1 MNGQVGKKAVHVKW
15 AGKTIALGTFP
26 MAEADDKCARAKA
39 LTRAWR
45 STMRPKP
52 SREWVMLEL
61 ERLNVRVVSGRLG
74 NKDNGSDGSEDD
86 DDSRTKRDN
95 SNLHNMM
102 DPSLMGARRG
112 SITASLLNAAD
123 MVRSDWGGDR
133 MSFGLDNSFVPMRR
147 NSSLPMSLLGGDTKD
162 MPNLGGGNKDVDPA
176 IPPRRPLVGGGSA
189 AAYEAA
195 RADHYRKL
203 AEQKN
208 SKPSNNSTHSTPN
221 PSSGRMSSSSNNS
234 KNGSQ
239 RHMSDLQS
247 SLGLT
252 SSLGMSGFNAGSS
265 MGQMRDNNSGN
276 FSAINPNE
284 HYEMLK
290 LHHMNL
296 LNEIQETTLM
306 MNLYQQQQMQQ
317 ENLQKQLQMQLQ
329 QEQKRQRQQQEE
341 DQHANGFDTNMLLAH
356 QGNSRIGGGDI
367 GDVAGRSMNGKGNMG
382 VSGYDSVTRQPQ
394 SDYENGGN
402 ERSSSRGNG
411 EAPPIDSVTQISH
424 ESDLDRDGVSRGV
437 RSEVSGGPSKSNT
450 VSKGDNHGSED
461 NKPVPTSD
469 PKQTN
474 EPESELDRKKR
485 ELQKIKDEIAER
497 QRMLEE
503 LERAEG
509 RKEETIPNDDESNH
523 SHNIRP
529 KLENGIPVTSTA
541 I

>member
-1 MNGQVGKKAVHVKW
+1 
-15 AGKTIALGTFP
+15 
-26 MAEADDKCARAKA
+26 
-39 LTRAWR
+39 
-45 STMRPKP
+45 
-52 SREWVMLEL
+52 MLEL

-74 NKDNGSDGSEDD
+74 NKDNGSDGSDDD
-86 DDSRTKRDN
+86 DDSRTKREN
-95 SNLHNMM
+95 QNLHNMM
-102 DPSLMGARRG
+102 DPSLMGGRRG

-133 MSFGLDNSFVPMRR
+133 MSFGLDNSFAPMRR

-162 MPNLGGGNKDVDPA
+162 MPNLGGGSNDVDPA

-208 SKPSNNSTHSTPN
+208 NKPNKNSNHSNSN
-221 PSSGRMSSSSNNS
+221 PSSGRIPSTSNNS

-239 RHMSDLQS
+239 RRMSDIQS
-247 SLGLT
+247 SLGLN
-252 SSLGMSGFNAGSS
+252 SSLGMPGFNVGNG

-276 FSAINPNE
+276 FSVNANE

-317 ENLQKQLQMQLQ
+317 ENLQKQLQIQLQ

-341 DQHANGFDTNMLLAH
+341 DQHSNGFDTSMLLAN
-356 QGNSRIGGGDI
+356 QGNNRMGIADI
-367 GDVAGRSMNGKGNMG
+367 GDVSRGINGKGNMG
-382 VSGYDSVTRQPQ
+382 VSGYDTLMRQQQ
-394 SDYENGGN
+394 SDYENSGN
-402 ERSSSRGNG
+402 ERSTSRVNREG
-411 EAPPIDSVTQISH
+411 PPIDSVTQISH
-424 ESDLDRDGVSRGV
+424 ESDLDRDGAGRIDRTEASRH
-437 RSEVSGGPSKSNT
+437 PSKSNN
-450 VSKGDNHGSED
+450 VSNDKQHGIQSL
-461 NKPVPTSD
+461 PTND
-469 PKQTN
+469 PKQN
-474 EPESELDRKKR
+474 DEAESKLERKR

-503 LERAEG
+503 LERAES
-509 RKEETIPNDDESNH
+509 RKEKNVSNNDESNE
-523 SHNIRP
+523 SHQVSP
-529 KLENGIPVTSTA
+529 KLENEVTTTA